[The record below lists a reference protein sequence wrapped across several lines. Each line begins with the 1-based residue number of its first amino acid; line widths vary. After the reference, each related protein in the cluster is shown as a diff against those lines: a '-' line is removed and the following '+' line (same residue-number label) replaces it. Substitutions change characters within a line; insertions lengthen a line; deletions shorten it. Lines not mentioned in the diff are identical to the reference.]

1 MTDEQIEQALERDL
15 TIDITTVG
23 RKTGAPRR
31 KEIWFHNLA
40 GRLFITGLP
49 GRRDWYANLV
59 ANPNFIFHLKE
70 SVQAD
75 LPAKA
80 RPITAE
86 AERREIIAR
95 VHQKLDGDRDLEAW
109 VRDSPLVEVTLD
121 LG

>member
-23 RKTGAPRR
+23 RKTGTPQR

-59 ANPNFIFHLKE
+59 ANPNFTFHLKE

-80 RPITAE
+80 RPITDE

>member
-31 KEIWFHNLA
+31 KEIWFNNLA
-40 GRLFITGLP
+40 GRLCITGLP

>member
-23 RKTGAPRR
+23 RKTGSPRR
-31 KEIWFHNLA
+31 TEIWFHNLA

-59 ANPNFIFHLKE
+59 ANPNFTFHLKE

-80 RPITAE
+80 RPITDE